1 MIGLSGLRPNGTR
14 VVWTLYVIDEAD
26 TLDSLY
32 KLEVGMERP
41 EKNKGLTCWLLFGS
55 VCCFWEE

>member
-14 VVWTLYVIDEAD
+14 VVWTLYVIDEVD

-41 EKNKGLTCWLLFGS
+41 EKNKGLTC
-55 VCCFWEE
+55 